1 MHIFLYGTLR
11 DPAANPVAAALHRL
25 LEPGTPASVA
35 GALYAIPDPAG
46 WYPAL
51 LPGIGR
57 GRVHGVVC
65 TCTARFTPADLARL
79 DAYED
84 CRSDDPAGSEY
95 RRGPVVADLAPAGH
109 PVEAMAYCYARPLP
123 ADAVVLPDGDFAA
136 WLAAT
141 GHAPF
146 TPAA

>member
-1 MHIFLYGTLR
+1 MHLFLYGTLA

-57 GRVHGVVC
+57 RRVHGVVC

-95 RRGPVVADLAPAGH
+95 RRGQVTAYLAPAGR

-123 ADAVVLPDGDFAA
+123 TDGVFLPDGDFAA

>member
-1 MHIFLYGTLR
+1 MHLFLYGTLR
-11 DPAANPVAAALHRL
+11 DPAANPVAAALHGL
-25 LEPGTPASVA
+25 LEPGRPAWVG
-35 GALYAIPDPAG
+35 GALHAIPDPAG

-51 LPGIGR
+51 LPGIGG

-65 TCTARFTPADLARL
+65 ACTARFTPADLARL

-95 RRGPVVADLAPAGH
+95 RRGRVTAHLAPAGQR
-109 PVEAMAYCYARPLP
+109 VEATAYCYGQPLP
-123 ADAVVLPDGDFAA
+123 AGAVFLPDGDFAA

-141 GHAPF
+141 GRAPF
-146 TPAA
+146 TPAG